1 MQYIVITLTFP
12 QHLFLKIAAKLD
24 KSNLR
29 IMINYKYYTTVLS
42 KVSFD
47 NELFSKEYKKAC
59 RDLNEGDL
67 IRLKRWYCIFLV
79 QNPHLELIQ

>member
-1 MQYIVITLTFP
+1 MQYLVVILTFL
-12 QHLFLKIAAKLD
+12 QHLFLKNTAILGI
-24 KSNLR
+24 SNLI
-29 IMINYKYYTTVLS
+29 IMSNYKYYTTVLS

-47 NELFSKEYKKAC
+47 NELFSKEYEKAC

-67 IRLKRWYCIFLV
+67 IRLKRWYCIFLI

>member
-1 MQYIVITLTFP
+1 MQYIVVILTFP
-12 QHLFLKIAAKLD
+12 QHLFLKIAATLE

-29 IMINYKYYTTVLS
+29 IMINYKYYITVLS

-47 NELFSKEYKKAC
+47 NELFSKEYEKAC
-59 RDLNEGDL
+59 RDLNDIDL
-67 IRLKRWYCIFLV
+67 MRLKRWHSVFLV

>member
-1 MQYIVITLTFP
+1 MQYIVEILTFS
-12 QHLFLKIAAKLD
+12 QHLFLKNAATLV

-29 IMINYKYYTTVLS
+29 IMSNYKYYITVLS

-67 IRLKRWYCIFLV
+67 VCLKRWHRVFLI

>member
-1 MQYIVITLTFP
+1 MQYIVIILTFS
-12 QHLFLKIAAKLD
+12 QHLFLKNAATLE

-29 IMINYKYYTTVLS
+29 IMSNYEYYTTVLS

-47 NELFSKEYKKAC
+47 NELFLKEYEKAC

-67 IRLKRWYCIFLV
+67 IRLKRWYCVFLI